1 MERDFWH
8 HSSLRVSQIPTAVV
22 RRVWKMDIAE
32 VPSASREALPV
43 TACTEA
49 VPLGTAKPGQAV
61 PGCGLRS
68 AVKGTCLTLARRAL

>member
-1 MERDFWH
+1 
-8 HSSLRVSQIPTAVV
+8 
-22 RRVWKMDIAE
+22 MDIAE
-32 VPSASREALPV
+32 VPSASRDSLPV

-68 AVKGTCLTLARRAL
+68 AVKGTCLMLARRAL